1 LAFRGQ
7 AQARLRPA
15 QEETQVFRNAKA
27 YDAYLCFQSK
37 SKAEYD
43 EGYNHRLARLKQQAN
58 MTRQATQQ
66 HAGMSHA
73 QYGAALQSVDG
84 MDRQLLNIR
93 VRSDPIE
100 GLPDDEKSDIR
111 ELINRMMPMYQ
122 RVDQLLPVFLALTNN
137 HEATKRLILMKY
149 LFQDQLD
156 ALPRGVFVITLENM
170 RKLKE
175 QLSRYFVWVKNQI
188 QTVGQGPAQMPAVP
202 ITNAAATTIPTAP
215 VTTSTPVSGQ
225 VAPSLPPASG
235 QNGT

>member
-15 QEETQVFRNAKA
+15 QEETLVFRNAKA

-43 EGYNHRLARLKQQAN
+43 EVYNHRLTRLKQQAN

-66 HAGMSHA
+66 HAGMSYA

-84 MDRQLLNIR
+84 MDRLLHSIR
-93 VRSDPIE
+93 VRNAPIE

-111 ELINRMMPMYQ
+111 ELINRMMPMFQ

-170 RKLKE
+170 RRLKE

-188 QTVGQGPAQMPAVP
+188 QTIGQAPAQMPAAVQVP
-202 ITNAAATTIPTAP
+202 T
-215 VTTSTPVSGQ
+215 VTTTPTVPVDTSTAVPAQ
-225 VAPSLPPASG
+225 AAPTLPLPDA
-235 QNGT
+235 